1 MVDNCNVRGA
11 AWPCSPHVSGPS
23 RGRRRAAGG
32 TGRIRAGPAIR
43 GARHLLGQH
52 LPVADDAPGAPGVGL
67 DPDVTAASA
76 GLAVAVPGGP
86 VDPRAIAA
94 LAMRGYGGIEH
105 RARQFEPAMLAR
117 ADLVLGLDSGHRAEL
132 RRIAARSGAVTPVR
146 LLRSARL
153 DDAGPGSGPDG
164 ALDVPDPFAG
174 TIQDYLR
181 TLDLIEAAMPGV
193 IAVVRALRQ
202 GRPDSS
208 AERGSE

>member
-1 MVDNCNVRGA
+1 MFVVQPGRAAPAFPAIPAVGA
-11 AWPCSPHVSGPS
+11 APRAAPGGSVPDRPFEVLVICSGNTCRSPMTLQVL
-23 RGRRRAAGG
+23 REFLRRA
-32 TGRIRAGPAIR
+32 
-43 GARHLLGQH
+43 
-52 LPVADDAPGAPGVGL
+52 GL

-174 TIQDYLR
+174 SLRDYLR

-193 IAVVRALRQ
+193 IAVVRAMRQ
-202 GRPDSS
+202 RRPYSS

>member
-23 RGRRRAAGG
+23 RGRRR
-32 TGRIRAGPAIR
+32 
-43 GARHLLGQH
+43 
-52 LPVADDAPGAPGVGL
+52 
-67 DPDVTAASA
+67 
-76 GLAVAVPGGP
+76 
-86 VDPRAIAA
+86 
-94 LAMRGYGGIEH
+94 
-105 RARQFEPAMLAR
+105 
-117 ADLVLGLDSGHRAEL
+117 
-132 RRIAARSGAVTPVR
+132 IAARAGVVTPIR
-146 LLRSARL
+146 LLRAARL
-153 DDAGPGSGPDG
+153 ADDGPVTGPDG